1 MFKFTEGIENPLEMK
16 LQLFAEGD
24 ADGTENQNIDGQDNG
39 NEDAGNG
46 DGDGGEKVP
55 TVEELMAELAKV
67 NAEKAKLK
75 NSFDE
80 ASSDAAKYK
89 KALREKQ
96 SAEEI
101 QTEEKLKA
109 QEEHNKYVAELEAF
123 KKKAEAK
130 ARYALQGMNEELA
143 TKAAEA
149 EVKGDMDE
157 LASIQRKH
165 TENLL
170 KEKEK
175 EWIKSRPDINIGNG
189 DGDELT
195 QLEKQIESIM
205 LGSNGLVSYQ

>member
-16 LQLFAEGD
+16 LQLFAEGN
-24 ADGTENQNIDGQDNG
+24 ADVAENQDAGSQENG
-39 NEDAGNG
+39 NEDAGN
-46 DGDGGEKVP
+46 DGTDDGEKTP

-170 KEKEK
+170 KEREK
-175 EWIKSRPDINIGNG
+175 EWLKSRPDVNAGNG
-189 DGDELT
+189 DDSE
-195 QLEKQIESIM
+195 EKDPFLIGWNSA
-205 LGSNGLVSYQ
+205 Y

>member
-1 MFKFTEGIENPLEMK
+1 MHKFSRGMEPLEMK
-16 LQLFAEGD
+16 LQLFGEGD
-24 ADGTENQNIDGQDNG
+24 TDGAENQNIDGQDNG
-39 NEDAGNG
+39 NEDAGN
-46 DGDGGEKVP
+46 DGADGAEKKTP

-96 SAEEI
+96 TAEEI
-101 QTEEKLKA
+101 QTEEKIKA
-109 QEEHNKYVAELEAF
+109 QEEHNRYVAELEAF

-130 ARYALQGMNEELA
+130 ARYALQGMSEELA

-175 EWIKSRPDINIGNG
+175 EWIKSRPDINAGNG